1 MQQVTIA
8 SKENK
13 MNDGVAIVLSRMETH
28 PEEFHAGSDK
38 WKFIYQEYFRDVMTE
53 TEKGMIFDKIKQI
66 RRDEL
71 TAKVMTVMVEGMKI
85 DTVKDAGL
93 KAFPQPAVLAGYQP
107 PPKIDIEALRVPEGW
122 KPPR

>member
-1 MQQVTIA
+1 
-8 SKENK
+8 

-28 PEEFHAGSDK
+28 PEEFHAGNDK

-53 TEKGMIFDKIKQI
+53 TEKGMVFDKIKQI

-93 KAFPQPAVLAGYQP
+93 KAFPQPAVLAGGGGGYAQSAMTDAEI
-107 PPKIDIEALRVPEGW
+107 KKFVDTFK
-122 KPPR
+122 KPV